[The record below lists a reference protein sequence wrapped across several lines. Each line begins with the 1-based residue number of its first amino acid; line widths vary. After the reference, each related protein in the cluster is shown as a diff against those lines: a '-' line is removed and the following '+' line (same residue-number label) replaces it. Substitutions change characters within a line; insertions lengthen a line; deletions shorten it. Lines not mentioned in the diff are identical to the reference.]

1 MVAPSEG
8 ADILPRKRLRSSG
21 SFSGDESV
29 NSAETSPKKAKVQN
43 DSSFELSEKVQNH
56 HQDNGDSELKNT
68 SDVIKD
74 INSDK
79 TAAGNLKS
87 RDTNILSSKPDEF
100 FRKSVKQQVQEV
112 ASDLDLQTKHIF
124 IKPSGYTYNPSQHPE
139 PGEYEVSLS
148 LLGGE
153 VSENFSGRGSIPY
166 EAIRVAYKMAKEF
179 LTNEKELCWR

>member
-1 MVAPSEG
+1 MSSDKDPYWELKNGGTERGDAVASSEG
-8 ADILPRKRLRSSG
+8 ADYLPRKRLRSSG

-29 NSAETSPKKAKVQN
+29 NSAETSPKKAKVQVKMLKCHFFLIEFIIQN

-68 SDVIKD
+68 SDEVKDDTSDVIKD

-87 RDTNILSSKPDEF
+87 WDTNILSSKPDEF

-124 IKPSGYTYNPSQHPE
+124 IKPPGYTYNP
-139 PGEYEVSLS
+139 
-148 LLGGE
+148 
-153 VSENFSGRGSIPY
+153 R
-166 EAIRVAYKMAKEF
+166 
-179 LTNEKELCWR
+179 